1 MKKEVEKI
9 NEILSMLDK
18 DTQMKVILECA
29 SKIGTTEWQ
38 IAIHD
43 LNKRMDD
50 LKKSE

>member
-1 MKKEVEKI
+1 MEKEVEKI
-9 NEILSMLDK
+9 NEILSILDK
-18 DTQMKVILECA
+18 DTQMKVIAECA
-29 SKIGTTEWQ
+29 SRIGTTEWQ